1 MGDERSTRQQ
11 TTSSQRFEHSTHQR
25 QAEYA
30 TERAKILFGCY
41 RRGDANDPDTYVAA
55 VAMVLS
61 KYAVEV
67 IKAVT
72 DPYSGLPSRK
82 KENGYSGMPDVA
94 DVREA
99 CDNEATRIARMERYR
114 VLPAPDFTRARLPRP
129 AAAPGDLATVFM
141 PNSNPRF
148 AELAEWAKTADVRKW
163 KYDGRAGIVVSYDTW
178 DQRPAAIKR
187 LVEASET
194 LIDRATA
201 TVIRDQPPP
210 DFSTEPGAINNTM
223 THDLVS
229 EWDDD
234 QPAHPPQREA
244 AE

>member
-1 MGDERSTRQQ
+1 MGDEPYTRPQ
-11 TTSSQRFEHSTHQR
+11 TTSSQRSEHSTRQR

-72 DPYSGLPSRK
+72 DPYSGLPSKK

-99 CDNEATRIARMERYR
+99 CDDEATRIARMERYR
-114 VLPAPDFTRARLPRP
+114 VLPAPDFSRARLAPP
-129 AAAPGDLATVFM
+129 PPMPGDLATVFV
-141 PNSNPRF
+141 PETNPRY
-148 AELAEWAKTADVRKW
+148 LALVEWTKTADPRLW
-163 KYDGRAGIVVSYDTW
+163 KFEGRPGIWVSFDTW
-178 DQRPAAIKR
+178 DQRQTVAKKLADVTKEILPPAAP
-187 LVEASET
+187 S
-194 LIDRATA
+194 
-201 TVIRDQPPP
+201 P
-210 DFSTEPGAINNTM
+210 
-223 THDLVS
+223 TH
-229 EWDDD
+229 
-234 QPAHPPQREA
+234 PAQEA

>member
-1 MGDERSTRQQ
+1 MGDERSTKPQ
-11 TTSSQRFEHSTHQR
+11 TTSSQRSERSTLQR

-72 DPYSGLPSRK
+72 DPYSGLPSKK
-82 KENGYSGMPDVA
+82 KESGYSGMPDVA

-99 CDNEATRIARMERYR
+99 CDYEATRIARMERYR
-114 VLPAPDFTRARLPRP
+114 ALPAPDFNRPRLAKP
-129 AAAPGDLATVFM
+129 APSPGDLATVFV
-141 PNSNPRF
+141 PESNPRF
-148 AELAEWAKTADVRKW
+148 AMLVEWAKTADQRKW

-178 DQRPAAIKR
+178 DQRPAATRR
-187 LVEASET
+187 LVEASAAI
-194 LIDRATA
+194 LDRATA
-201 TVIRDQPPP
+201 TVMKDEALEF
-210 DFSTEPGAINNTM
+210 DVEPSALNHV
-223 THDLVS
+223 THELVS
-229 EWDDD
+229 DWDDE
-234 QPAHPPQREA
+234 QPHHPPQSEA